1 MQRSEALDFT
11 PTRLDSTRMAPRSRA
26 GQVPPPPALAPLSQ
40 AVMESLNDGIV
51 VFDAS
56 GRVVYANEHARGLA
70 GRDLTGQRGD
80 AVRVRLL
87 GLGGWSAPLRSGGV
101 TLGEAIFLPRSQP
114 ARTLAERER
123 QAIVDTLNSARGRLA
138 ETARRLG
145 ISRTTLWRRLRAY
158 GIRAANGN
166 GRAARG

>member
-1 MQRSEALDFT
+1 
-11 PTRLDSTRMAPRSRA
+11 MAPRGRT
-26 GQVPPPPALAPLSQ
+26 GQVPPPPAFAPLSQ
-40 AVMESLNDGIV
+40 AVIESLSDGV
-51 VFDAS
+51 VVLDS
-56 GRVVYANEHARGLA
+56 NNRVVYANEHARELA

-80 AVRVRLL
+80 AVRVRLIA
-87 GLGGWSAPLRSGGV
+87 LGGSSVTLRSGGL

-123 QAIVDTLNSARGRLA
+123 QAIVDTLSSARGRLA

-158 GIRAANGN
+158 GIRPSIGH
-166 GRAARG
+166 GRLPSRG